1 MTPGLRSAA
10 VCYSDPMKY
19 SVALIALVLFTGIAN
34 AAELTDST
42 AVVARAHEL
51 TPFVSNNQP
60 GPLWSEFDSNMRTAM
75 QDSLNFARTLDAI
88 HVTVGAVEKVIS
100 EKVAQDHGVWVYQAT
115 CQFEKIDGEAM
126 LLLAFDPDGKIAGL
140 AVRPIKKEFPT
151 TRLDY
156 VTKTPL
162 QLPFSGEWFVFWGGR
177 TLTENYHAASRSQ
190 RFAYD
195 MLIMKDGV
203 SHTGDGKKLTDY
215 YSFGADILAP
225 AAGQIVW
232 SCDSLP
238 NNEIDQT
245 DTAHPVGNGVVIDH
259 GNGEFSLIAH
269 LQPQSQKFKVGDGVK
284 ALDVIGKCGNSGN
297 TSEPHLHYHLQTGPD
312 IKNAEGLPVLFTGLC
327 VDGKKM
333 EKAEPRKGQS
343 IKRCP

>member
-1 MTPGLRSAA
+1 
-10 VCYSDPMKY
+10 MKY
-19 SVALIALVLFTGIAN
+19 FLAVIMLVMCTGTAN
-34 AAELTDST
+34 AAELNDST

-51 TPFVSNNQP
+51 TPYVSNNQS
-60 GPLWSEFDSNMRTAM
+60 GPLWLAFDASMRTAM
-75 QDSLNFARTLDAI
+75 QDSVQFATTLDAI
-88 HVTVGAVEKVIS
+88 HITVGRIEKVIS
-100 EKVAQDHGVWVYQAT
+100 EEVKKDHGVWVYKAT
-115 CQFEKIDGEAM
+115 CEFDKVDGPAT
-126 LLLAFDPDGKIAGL
+126 LLLALTTEGKIAGL
-140 AVRPIKKEFPT
+140 AVRPITKEFPST
-151 TRLDY
+151 KLDY
-156 VTKTPL
+156 ITKTTL
-162 QLPFSGEWFVFWGGR
+162 QLPFNGEWFVFWGGR
-177 TLTENYHAASRSQ
+177 TLAENYHAASKSQ

-225 AAGQIVW
+225 APGTVVW

-238 NNEIDQT
+238 NNEIGQT

-269 LQPQSQKFKVGDGVK
+269 LQPKSLHFKMGDAVK
-284 ALDVIGKCGNSGN
+284 AGDVLGKCGNSGN

-312 IKNAEGLPVLFTGLC
+312 ITSAEGLPVTFTGLC
-327 VDGKKM
+327 VDGKKV
-333 EKAEPRKGQS
+333 EKVEPKKGQS